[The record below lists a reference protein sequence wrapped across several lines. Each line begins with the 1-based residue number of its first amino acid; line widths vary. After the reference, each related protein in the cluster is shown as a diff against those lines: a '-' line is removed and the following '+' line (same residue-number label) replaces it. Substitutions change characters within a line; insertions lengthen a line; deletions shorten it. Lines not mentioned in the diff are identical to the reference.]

1 MMATSQ
7 DYFGNPYALFRGPP
21 TTLRPR
27 ESPLGTHAHSHASYA
42 AALDLQTQH
51 KRHIETEVRAPPP
64 PLPPPPLSMPLPATS
79 PRYNT
84 EQGAMDQQFCLRWNN
99 HPTNLT
105 GVLTSLLQRE
115 ALCDVTLA
123 CEGETVKAHQTI
135 LSACSPYFETIF
147 LQNQHPHPIIYLK
160 DVRYSEM
167 RSLLDFMYKGEVNVG
182 QSSLPMFLKTAESL
196 QVRGLT
202 DNNNVNYRSDCDKLR
217 DSAASSPT
225 GRVSSYG
232 GGMSADVRDSRDSLR
247 SRCERDLRDDLQRSS
262 SSLSLSERS
271 SAAAAAAAAAA
282 AVAAAGG
289 NVNAAVA
296 ALGLTTGASERSPS
310 VGSASAA
317 AAAMAAAVA
326 AAANRSAS
334 ADALNSRGDACS
346 DRGSDRGTLERA
358 DSRDELMQLD
368 YSTKDNNNSNSN
380 NNNNNS
386 NSTSNNNNNNNNSSS
401 NNNNNNNRERNDSSR
416 DRDREREL
424 STTPVDQLC
433 SSKRRRKNSSSN
445 CDNSLSSSHH
455 QANAAHMQDRHY
467 AQDSQANFKSS
478 PVPKTGGSTSESEDA
493 GGGGGGRRD
502 SPLSMTVGHLGGG
515 NVGAV
520 STLSSLSQSLSI
532 KQELID
538 AQQQQHREHHVALPP
553 EYLPSS
559 AALKMHAEDMS
570 TLLSQHAL
578 QAADA
583 REEHNDAKQLPL
595 DPTDNIDGIGA
606 RHLSTPLST
615 SSSASPPPPFGM
627 HLSAALKNE
636 YHPMHYIRAGNGLGT
651 PPTHGYNPQSAA
663 AALGGGASTP
673 TGPGHNSHHTMSYHN
688 MFTPSR
694 DPGTMWRCRSCGKEV
709 TNRWHHFHSHT
720 AQRSMCPYCPA
731 TYSRIDTLRSHLR
744 VKHPDRLHKLNSSI

>member
-1 MMATSQ
+1 MT
-7 DYFGNPYALFRGPP
+7 
-21 TTLRPR
+21 
-27 ESPLGTHAHSHASYA
+27 
-42 AALDLQTQH
+42 
-51 KRHIETEVRAPPP
+51 
-64 PLPPPPLSMPLPATS
+64 
-79 PRYNT
+79 RYNT

-202 DNNNVNYRSDCDKLR
+202 DNNNLNYRSDCDKLR

-225 GRVSSYG
+225 GRGPSYG
-232 GGMSADVRDSRDSLR
+232 GMG

-289 NVNAAVA
+289 NVNAAAA
-296 ALGLTTGASERSPS
+296 ALGLTTSAGERSPS

-326 AAANRSAS
+326 AANRSAS
-334 ADALNSRGDACS
+334 ADALNSRGDAGS
-346 DRGSDRGTLERA
+346 DRGSERGTLERA
-358 DSRDELMQLD
+358 DSRDELLQLD
-368 YSTKDNNNSNSN
+368 YSTKDNNNTNNSSNNNSN
-380 NNNNNS
+380 NNNSSSSSTNN
-386 NSTSNNNNNNNNSSS
+386 NNNNNNNNSSS
-401 NNNNNNNRERNDSSR
+401 NNNNRERNESR
-416 DRDREREL
+416 DRERDREL

-455 QANAAHMQDRHY
+455 ANAAHIQDRHY
-467 AQDSQANFKSS
+467 AQDSQATNFKSS

-493 GGGGGGRRD
+493 GGGGGSGCRRD

-515 NVGAV
+515 NVGAA
-520 STLSSLSQSLSI
+520 SALSGLSQSLSI
-532 KQELID
+532 KQELMD
-538 AQQQQHREHHVALPP
+538 AQQQQQQHREHHVGLPP
-553 EYLPSS
+553 EYLPS
-559 AALKMHAEDMS
+559 AALKMHEDMS
-570 TLLSQHAL
+570 TLLTQQL

-583 REEHNDAKQLPL
+583 REEHNDAKQMPL
-595 DPTDNIDGIGA
+595 DQTDNIDGLAA
-606 RHLSTPLST
+606 RHHLSTPLST
-615 SSSASPPPPFGM
+615 SSSASPPPPPFGM
-627 HLSAALKNE
+627 QLSAALKSE
-636 YHPMHYIRAGNGLGT
+636 YHHPLHYIRAAGNGHNTAGGT
-651 PPTHGYNPQSAA
+651 PPAHGYNAGQA
-663 AALGGGASTP
+663 AALGGGSTTP
-673 TGPGHNSHHTMSYHN
+673 TSTGHNSHHTMSYHN

-744 VKHPDRLHKLNSSI
+744 VKHPDRLLKLNSM